1 MPAGAQEGVKAKNRQ
16 MCYSL
21 SRAFELA
28 GSKRLKRAAQDS
40 ARPAAQLNG
49 VNPKEAQGW
58 KQDTSAGS
66 PMEDGTALM
75 PAAAAQP
82 QGGRPGKAG
91 ARKQK
96 PAARAKELQS
106 TEPGGPPSSAGA
118 QAPEEAGS
126 PKPKKKRVL
135 REASEQPETPLPHSN
150 GSTGEGST
158 GMAPKAKAAAASGRA
173 AGGGLSQQDAARLV
187 NAALNSEPMA
197 GSAPALGGTNSKAK
211 KQRLSLPAGGLKAQ
225 KQRRQSLPAQPLQVE
240 AALPAQKL
248 ATVSKAESPRQ
259 AAVLLAE
266 ARGAVSANGSA
277 LTDSQR
283 KKVRCAPPS
292 PTLALSQ
299 GTAHFHFDKSQLS
312 LGLALLYA
320 AMGACLYTESSAP
333 RFWTQR
339 LGEPCR

>member
-28 GSKRLKRAAQDS
+28 GSKRLKRAAQGS

-49 VNPKEAQGW
+49 ASPEEAQG
-58 KQDTSAGS
+58 QRLDASAGNS
-66 PMEDGTALM
+66 LENGTALT

-96 PAARAKELQS
+96 PAARAEELQS
-106 TEPGGPPSSAGA
+106 AEPGGPPSSVGA
-118 QAPEEAGS
+118 QTFEEAGS
-126 PKPKKKRVL
+126 PKLKKKRVL
-135 REASEQPETPLPHSN
+135 REASEQPGTPLPHSN
-150 GSTGEGST
+150 GSTGQKST
-158 GMAPKAKAAAASGRA
+158 GMAPKAKTATALGRT

-187 NAALNSEPMA
+187 SAALDSEPMV
-197 GSAPALGGTNSKAK
+197 GSAPALGGTNTKAK
-211 KQRLSLPAGGLKAQ
+211 KQRLSMPGGGLKEQ
-225 KQRRQSLPAQPLQVE
+225 KQRRESMPALPLQAE

-248 ATVSKAESPRQ
+248 GTVSKAESPRH
-259 AAVLLAE
+259 AAVSLAE
-266 ARGAVSANGSA
+266 ARGAVSPNGST

-292 PTLALSQ
+292 PTLA
-299 GTAHFHFDKSQLS
+299 
-312 LGLALLYA
+312 
-320 AMGACLYTESSAP
+320 SS
-333 RFWTQR
+333 
-339 LGEPCR
+339 